1 MIKRRREV
9 LQAWAD
15 FIQPPKDTSGV
26 PPSERERQELKL
38 VA

>member
-1 MIKRRREV
+1 MIERRREV

-15 FIQPPKDTSGV
+15 FIKPRKDLGKDK
-26 PPSERERQELKL
+26 PSIRL